1 MSTEDLR
8 DQAIVAAVSAAVPT
22 AVAVYLFGSTAA
34 GADGPQSDVDV
45 AILPLRPMDPVARF
59 DAQERLASI
68 LRRSVDLIDLR
79 TASSVMAMQVLATG
93 RLLYDADPVSRGA
106 FEDRAFGA
114 YARLNEERR
123 GILARV
129 TTEGSVYGR

>member
-1 MSTEDLR
+1 MTSIR
-8 DQAIVAAVSAAVPT
+8 AAVPT
-22 AVAVYLFGSTAA
+22 TVAVYLFGSTAA

-45 AILPLRPMDPVARF
+45 AILPASPLAPVARF
-59 DAQERLASI
+59 DAQERLAGI